1 VRSVR
6 REATARGAG
15 PAAAGDGASS
25 QQTPSSPAIAPGP
38 TPADGPEEASP
49 RVIIITGLSGAGKSQ
64 ASKLFEDLGY
74 YCVDNLP
81 PALLDAFVALRDAEP
96 ERYRRTALV
105 LDIRA
110 GDPAPAIEAARRR
123 LLERGVPVEV
133 VYLEATDAVLISRFI
148 ETRHRHPL
156 EARAGVQA
164 GIADERSRLAAT
176 RELAD
181 TLVDTSGLTIG
192 QLKERLSHVAQPS
205 ADRALLAVD
214 IVTFG
219 FKHGLPLEADLV
231 FDVRFLTNPYYV
243 ADLKALSGLRSEVR
257 DYVLRQ
263 PQAGRFLEIV
273 EELLDLTL
281 PAYVAEGKARLTVAL
296 GCTGGYHRSIVLA
309 EELAARLRRAGR
321 ARVAVF
327 HRELER

>member
-1 VRSVR
+1 MRSVR
-6 REATARGAG
+6 REAAAPDT
-15 PAAAGDGASS
+15 PDAAAGHRARAEVARSAAAAAPGQAPTEAAEASS
-25 QQTPSSPAIAPGP
+25 A
-38 TPADGPEEASP
+38 
-49 RVIIITGLSGAGKSQ
+49 RVVIITGLSGAGKSQ

-96 ERYRRTALV
+96 DRYRRTALV

-110 GDPAPAIEAARRR
+110 GDPAPAIEAARRELR
-123 LLERGVPVEV
+123 ERGVPVEV
-133 VYLEATDAVLISRFI
+133 VYLEASDAVLISRFS

-164 GIADERSRLAAT
+164 GIADERMRLAST

-181 TLVDTSGLTIG
+181 TVIDTSGLNIG
-192 QLKERLSHVAQPS
+192 QLKERLSRVAQASPERS
-205 ADRALLAVD
+205 LLDVD

-243 ADLKALSGLRSEVR
+243 ADLKALSGLREEVR

-263 PQAGRFLEIV
+263 PQASRFLDIV
-273 EELLDLTL
+273 EELLELTL

-309 EELAARLRRAGR
+309 EELAARLRRGR
-321 ARVAVF
+321 RAAVSVF
-327 HRELER
+327 HRELEK